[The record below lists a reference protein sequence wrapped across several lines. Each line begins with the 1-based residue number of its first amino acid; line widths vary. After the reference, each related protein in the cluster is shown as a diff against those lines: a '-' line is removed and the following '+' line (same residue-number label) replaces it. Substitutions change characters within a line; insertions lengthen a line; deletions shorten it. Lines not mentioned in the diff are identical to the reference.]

1 MTLVSLWLYFCSLEE
16 EKIIVSHPT
25 LLALS
30 LQGRSPHR
38 QHMCQPLAQCAI
50 CVLCTLCHW
59 RPQPA
64 DTCVA
69 LSCTNT

>member
-38 QHMCQPLAQCAI
+38 QH
-50 CVLCTLCHW
+50 VS
-59 RPQPA
+59 
-64 DTCVA
+64 A
-69 LSCTNT
+69 LSSVCNSCATGDPSPRTLA